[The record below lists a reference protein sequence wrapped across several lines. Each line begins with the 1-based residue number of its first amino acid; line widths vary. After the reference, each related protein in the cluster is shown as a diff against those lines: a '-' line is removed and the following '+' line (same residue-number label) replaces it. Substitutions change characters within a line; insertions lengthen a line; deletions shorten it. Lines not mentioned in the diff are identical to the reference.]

1 MTGISTEVGV
11 ITEIRVEEP
20 RKYKVILHN
29 DDKTTFEF
37 VIIVLQTIFF
47 KALDEAVE
55 LTKHVHLS
63 GSAIVGT
70 YTKEIA
76 DEKVSEATSLA
87 RANGF
92 PLVVTHEEE

>member
-1 MTGISTEVGV
+1 MTGISAEVGV
-11 ITEIRVEEP
+11 VTEIKIEEP

-37 VIIVLQTIFF
+37 VMIVLQTIFF
-47 KALDEAVE
+47 KTFDNAVE

-76 DEKVSEATSLA
+76 DEKVAETTALA

-92 PLVVTHEEE
+92 PLTVTHEEE